1 MKQIFTLLA
10 AVLLTATTCA
20 QVGIGTTTPAGALD
34 IASTTSGLVMPRV
47 ANTSVVVNPN
57 GGAIENGTMV
67 YDLSANCVRVFV
79 NGLWSG
85 CIQFDPTAPGA
96 PVIGTAT
103 LGDGTATVS
112 FTAPVN
118 NGGLVITSYT
128 ATSSPGNITGT
139 LTQSGSGTI
148 TVTGLSNGTAYTFTV
163 TATNAIGTS
172 LASAASGSITPEV
185 PLPTSQ
191 VKSNSSGGY
200 YTFLSHNLGA
210 DTSLDPHTPVKDL
223 NGDYYQWGKNA
234 PDADV
239 DNLIGSIWGD
249 QGGTT
254 ANGNWTPG
262 AKGPQDPCPAG
273 YRVPSS
279 AEWIA
284 VNTNNA
290 VSRTGTFDGNTTE
303 FGNALHY
310 GTATDPKQLTL
321 PAAGYRDDANGA
333 LNLRGNFGF
342 YWSSAE
348 LGSLAYSLYFDSSN
362 VYPAHYTNRPN
373 GFSLRCIAE

>member
-1 MKQIFTLLA
+1 VVFNKTTITRTNKLLKRNNRMKKIITLLA
-10 AVLLTATTCA
+10 ILLLTATTYA
-20 QVGIGTTTPAGALD
+20 QVGIGTTSPDASSALD
-34 IASTTSGLVMPRV
+34 ITSTTKGLLIPRMTAAQRSAITTPSQGLIIFCTDCASGEGELQIRL
-47 ANTSVVVNPN
+47 TSNWKNLHN
-57 GGAIENGTMV
+57 GGDIN
-67 YDLSANCVRVFV
+67 
-79 NGLWSG
+79 
-85 CIQFDPTAPGA
+85 DPA
-96 PVIGTAT
+96 AT
-103 LGDGTATVS
+103 
-112 FTAPVN
+112 
-118 NGGLVITSYT
+118 
-128 ATSSPGNITGT
+128 
-139 LTQSGSGTI
+139 
-148 TVTGLSNGTAYTFTV
+148 
-163 TATNAIGTS
+163 
-172 LASAASGSITPEV
+172 
-185 PLPTSQ
+185 LPTSQ
-191 VKSNSSGGY
+191 VSNGSGGF

-210 DTSLDPHTPVKDL
+210 DTSLDPHTPVKGL

-239 DNLIGSIWGD
+239 DALIGSTWGD

-273 YRVPSS
+273 YRVPSN
-279 AEWIA
+279 AEWKA
-284 VNTNNA
+284 VNTNNT

>member
-1 MKQIFTLLA
+1 MSIKENQIMRKILLC
-10 AVLLTATTCA
+10 AVLIAASFTSSA

-67 YDLSANCVRVFV
+67 YDLSANCVIVFV
-79 NGLWSG
+79 NGLWTG
-85 CIQFDPTAPGA
+85 CIQS
-96 PVIGTAT
+96 V
-103 LGDGTATVS
+103 V
-112 FTAPVN
+112 
-118 NGGLVITSYT
+118 
-128 ATSSPGNITGT
+128 
-139 LTQSGSGTI
+139 
-148 TVTGLSNGTAYTFTV
+148 
-163 TATNAIGTS
+163 
-172 LASAASGSITPEV
+172 
-185 PLPTSQ
+185 PTSQ
-191 VKSNSSGGY
+191 VSNGSGGT

-210 DTSLDPHTPVKDL
+210 DISLDPHTPVKGL

-239 DNLIGSIWGD
+239 DALIGSTWGD

-254 ANGNWTPG
+254 VNGNWTSSS
-262 AKGPQDPCPAG
+262 KGPQDPCPAG

-279 AEWIA
+279 AEWTA
-284 VNTNNA
+284 VKTNNS
-290 VSRTGTFDGNTTE
+290 VSRTGTFDSNTTE

-310 GTATDPKQLTL
+310 GTAGGDPKLLTL
-321 PAAGYRDDANGA
+321 PAAGYRSSTSGA
-333 LNLRGNFGF
+333 LDARGSSGF

-348 LGSLAYSLYFDSSN
+348 VGSNGYYISFNSSTVHPVN
-362 VYPAHYTNRPN
+362 HQTRTL